1 MKKMIMG
8 TCVHSVDV
16 RHLKNATGCRGA
28 GRRLNA
34 VRTPATS
41 AHVSARQH
49 NFQVSSVAELVVER
63 TFTCT
68 AVIEGER
75 WMWM

>member
-1 MKKMIMG
+1 MG

-16 RHLKNATGCRGA
+16 RHLKVLKCNWMPGCRKA
-28 GRRLNA
+28 SECCTDA
-34 VRTPATS
+34 S
-41 AHVSARQH
+41 DSSARQH

-68 AVIEGER
+68 AVTEGER